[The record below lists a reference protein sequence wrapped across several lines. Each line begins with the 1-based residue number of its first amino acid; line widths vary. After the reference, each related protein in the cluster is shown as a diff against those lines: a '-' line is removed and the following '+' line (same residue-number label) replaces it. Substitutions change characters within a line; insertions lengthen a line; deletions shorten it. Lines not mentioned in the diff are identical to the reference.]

1 MKTIIEETL
10 LKFILVNNWKTLKI
24 MMIFSVIVAVAF
36 IKNMEQVLSMLFSD
50 IIRTKK
56 KFILPVRQK

>member
-56 KFILPVRQK
+56 KFILPVR

>member
-36 IKNMEQVLSMLFSD
+36 IKNMEQVLTMLFSD

-56 KFILPVRQK
+56 KFILPVR